1 VAGLESLPANYT
13 ITAVLG
19 QISLKALDGL
29 MDSYESTQTPFS
41 LQFHFGAPH
50 PPKVALPE
58 FAQYYL
64 DRMSTL
70 RVPPSIGDE
79 MKNSAYANANERKRM
94 GGILDYPF
102 NDPDRIAELHAIY
115 YGMVEELDQW
125 IGKILDRLE
134 SRPGTAKNT
143 MIVFTSDHGDLMGAH
158 GMVGKGVLLVSTGCE
173 YESPERVWS

>member
-1 VAGLESLPANYT
+1 
-13 ITAVLG
+13 
-19 QISLKALDGL
+19 
-29 MDSYESTQTPFS
+29 
-41 LQFHFGAPH
+41 
-50 PPKVALPE
+50 
-58 FAQYYL
+58 
-64 DRMSTL
+64 
-70 RVPPSIGDE
+70 

-158 GMVGKGVLLVSTGCE
+158 GMVGKSMSRLNGYGLEHFG
-173 YESPERVWS
+173 